1 MSAAK
6 RTKQVEAMSAAK
18 RTKQVESM
26 SAATA
31 IRTNP

>member
-6 RTKQVEAMSAAK
+6 KTNQVEQMSAAK
-18 RTKQVESM
+18 KTKPVESM

>member
-6 RTKQVEAMSAAK
+6 KTKPVEQMSAAK
-18 RTKQVESM
+18 KTKPVEQM

>member
-1 MSAAK
+1 MSEAKKTNQVKSMSAAK
-6 RTKQVEAMSAAK
+6 KTNQI
-18 RTKQVESM
+18 ESM

>member
-1 MSAAK
+1 MSEAKKTNQVKSMSAAK
-6 RTKQVEAMSAAK
+6 KTKPVE
-18 RTKQVESM
+18 QM

>member
-1 MSAAK
+1 MSEAKRTRPVEQMSAAK
-6 RTKQVEAMSAAK
+6 KTNQI
-18 RTKQVESM
+18 ESM

>member
-6 RTKQVEAMSAAK
+6 KTNQVEQMSAAK
-18 RTKQVESM
+18 KTNQVEQM

>member
-6 RTKQVEAMSAAK
+6 KTNQIEQMSAAK
-18 RTKQVESM
+18 KTNQVESM